1 VVVFS
6 IMLLLFPTLLMGATL
21 PLLVEH
27 FVTRSGCVGLSVSR
41 LYFANTLGSAI
52 ACYLCAT
59 YVMKNFGQSG
69 SVTLA
74 ACFNTLVGASAYM
87 YGRGQGTVA
96 SAKESQASVVVAGPP
111 ILSLTSAGILAGSCG
126 FLSLGFE
133 IIWFRVFSLA
143 SADRAPAFAL
153 LLATYLTGIAAGA
166 YLTEKLTEG
175 AQPSTLLRTMGL
187 LLLIA
192 GASSVFLPPLVANLV
207 HHDRNYLW
215 SAPAFFLV
223 AGMVGCVLPL
233 LCQVSIGAN
242 EEVGRKVS
250 LLYACNIVGAVLGSL
265 GIGFVWMQHAG
276 LRLIALQLAVLSI
289 VIGAG
294 AILLAGKRILPQPAW
309 VWATIVLAAVSL
321 PLSGRTYALLFEKLT
336 FGKRAESAIPF
347 THIVENRNGVVCVT
361 ADQAVFGGAVYDG
374 HFLISPANDENYVVR
389 AFVITGAHP
398 APKRV
403 LMIGLASG
411 SWAQILIND
420 PRVQKFD
427 VVEINPG
434 YLDLIPQYSV
444 VSSLLKNPKLNLFVD
459 DGRRW
464 LLAHPAERYDL
475 IVANSTYHWRDH
487 STTLLS
493 REFLQLVRQHL
504 NPGGIYYYNTT
515 ESDEAMATG
524 LSVYPYGL
532 RIVNFLAVSDSP
544 IVFDRDRWLNL
555 LSTYQIDGRPVFD
568 PLDPKLQQVLAIY
581 RALAGTVNAPPRF
594 FGLETSESMRVRLGR
609 QHLITDDNMGREW
622 APQAELPW
630 RQ

>member
-1 VVVFS
+1 
-6 IMLLLFPTLLMGATL
+6 
-21 PLLVEH
+21 
-27 FVTRSGCVGLSVSR
+27 
-41 LYFANTLGSAI
+41 
-52 ACYLCAT
+52 
-59 YVMKNFGQSG
+59 
-69 SVTLA
+69 
-74 ACFNTLVGASAYM
+74 
-87 YGRGQGTVA
+87 
-96 SAKESQASVVVAGPP
+96 
-111 ILSLTSAGILAGSCG
+111 
-126 FLSLGFE
+126 
-133 IIWFRVFSLA
+133 
-143 SADRAPAFAL
+143 
-153 LLATYLTGIAAGA
+153 
-166 YLTEKLTEG
+166 
-175 AQPSTLLRTMGL
+175 
-187 LLLIA
+187 
-192 GASSVFLPPLVANLV
+192 
-207 HHDRNYLW
+207 
-215 SAPAFFLV
+215 
-223 AGMVGCVLPL
+223 
-233 LCQVSIGAN
+233 
-242 EEVGRKVS
+242 
-250 LLYACNIVGAVLGSL
+250 
-265 GIGFVWMQHAG
+265 
-276 LRLIALQLAVLSI
+276 
-289 VIGAG
+289 
-294 AILLAGKRILPQPAW
+294 
-309 VWATIVLAAVSL
+309 
-321 PLSGRTYALLFEKLT
+321 
-336 FGKRAESAIPF
+336 
-347 THIVENRNGVVCVT
+347 
-361 ADQAVFGGAVYDG
+361 
-374 HFLISPANDENYVVR
+374 
-389 AFVITGAHP
+389 
-398 APKRV
+398 
-403 LMIGLASG
+403 MIGLASG

-434 YLDLIPQYSV
+434 YLDLIPQYPV

-464 LLAHPAERYDL
+464 LLAHPTERYDL

-524 LSVYPYGL
+524 LSVYPYSL